1 MELRI
6 LVVGSSGPSQF
17 SLTNSILGREEFS
30 KDVTSIVQSRKN
42 LGDVAGTRVAVV
54 NGPNLYGKHL
64 SRTKMKTEMKRWP
77 CKCLSAPG
85 PHALLMA
92 FDLEQICPN
101 DVKTPKLMVKR
112 FGEDALSH
120 TIVLLAYEGDV
131 DILALE
137 NRVSTDWHIRE
148 LIEQCGGRYHVFN
161 KNWRDRSRDKELLQK
176 IERMLAT
183 LDGQHYTSRSYGQ
196 AEESVRKEERKLL
209 KKRAAETEEAW
220 RELEQQYRGEA
231 LRWQMDAYNNS
242 VGAEIRAKAEMDN
255 GWLRTSL
262 AVGAGLGLAAG
273 AAMGMAMGAVAGATG
288 MTVGGA
294 FGGLMGGSAG
304 GTAQVAIEHLE
315 DRVGPHATNFNTVF
329 INRFFRPPRS

>member
-1 MELRI
+1 MVFVVPAAQSTDMELRI

-42 LGDVAGTRVAVV
+42 LGDLAGTRVAVV

-64 SRTKMKTEMKRWP
+64 

-137 NRVSTDWHIRE
+137 NRVSTDWHLRE

-161 KNWRDRSRDKELLQK
+161 KNWRDRSRDKLLEKMDDMVRDNGCRFYSNHQYQEAEERIQTEERFIMKGRKKEMLTKRKELESRYTGEGLEKELLLFETRIRVENREK
-176 IERMLAT
+176 A
-183 LDGQHYTSRSYGQ
+183 
-196 AEESVRKEERKLL
+196 ERKISEVLGFTL
-209 KKRAAETEEAW
+209 TAVDYAAAV
-220 RELEQQYRGEA
+220 GKGAA
-231 LRWQMDAYNNS
+231 L
-242 VGAEIRAKAEMDN
+242 GALCGAVMGFEGM
-255 GWLRTSL
+255 
-262 AVGAGLGLAAG
+262 AVGAAVGAVVGGVIGG
-273 AAMGMAMGAVAGATG
+273 AA
-288 MTVGGA
+288 
-294 FGGLMGGSAG
+294 SAAWG
-304 GTAQVAIEHLE
+304 YVTNAAAQM
-315 DRVGPHATNFNTVF
+315 
-329 INRFFRPPRS
+329 NRR